1 MEKILNK
8 CPVCGQRIEFH
19 IMYQDTDAY
28 NILKNGKLSK
38 NRNRRKTVRYPMDAS
53 YISCSDPSCEFA
65 TDSDWNVIRPCGL
78 TGSIDKRSDGTFVID
93 VNEE

>member
-1 MEKILNK
+1 MEKILNE
-8 CPVCGQRIEFH
+8 CPVCGHSLEFH

-53 YISCSDPSCEFA
+53 FISCSDLSCEFV
-65 TDSDWNVIRPCGL
+65 TDSDFNIIRPYGL
-78 TGSIDKRSDGTFVID
+78 KGFIDRRSDGTFVID
-93 VNEE
+93 VDTE